1 VDLPVKTL
9 LLLRHAKSSWDQ
21 PGLRDHDRPLARRGK
36 LAAPLMGRYLVEH
49 GLVPDRVLCSSAA
62 RTRQTWERVA
72 ACLDDQPP
80 VEIDA
85 DLYAAGT
92 ESLLNTVQ
100 LTDDSI
106 ETLMLIG
113 HNPGLEMLAADLA
126 GGGDA
131 LAMGRMRLKFPTAA
145 LAELSFQSTRW
156 QDVMP
161 GSGQLVRF
169 VRPKDLSPPE

>member
-72 ACLDDQPP
+72 ACLDDQTS

-85 DLYAAGT
+85 DLYAAGAET
-92 ESLLNTVQ
+92 LLDIVRS
-100 LTDDSI
+100 TDDAINS
-106 ETLMLIG
+106 LMLIG
-113 HNPGLEMLAADLA
+113 HNPGLEMLAANLA
-126 GGGDA
+126 GSGDP
-131 LAMGRMRLKFPTAA
+131 LATARMRLKFPTAA
-145 LAELSFQSTRW
+145 LAELRFQAVRW

-161 GSGQLVRF
+161 DAGDLVRF
-169 VRPKDLSPPE
+169 IRPRDLSN